1 MPTALPSGVD
11 GEAGNM
17 KREEVRAIFPN
28 ATDEEVDNIL
38 NEFGKEL
45 NPLKKQLKDAEGER
59 DTAKAA
65 LSTARAN
72 ETSYKQQ
79 LEEAQAKIDAGLSDE
94 ERTAQREKAA
104 EDRERE
110 FTLKSNGLDA
120 KSIFVAAGC
129 FEAEEIDS
137 LADQVTVIDPE
148 QTKARAKLI
157 VDTVIRQR
165 EAAVTQTQDDLLK
178 GNPKPQGGDKGGG
191 NIPTTVKEF
200 LALDYKEQLALKE
213 ADPNILSQLKKD

>member
-1 MPTALPSGVD
+1 
-11 GEAGNM
+11 M
-17 KREEVRAIFPN
+17 KREEVKAIFPN
-28 ATDEEVDNIL
+28 ATDEEIDNIL

-59 DTAKAA
+59 DTAQAA
-65 LSTARAN
+65 LSTAQAN
-72 ETSYKQQ
+72 ETSYKKQ

-94 ERTAQREKAA
+94 ERIAQREKAA

-137 LADQVTVIDPE
+137 LVEQVTVADAE
-148 QTKARAKLI
+148 QTKARAQLI
-157 VDTVIRQR
+157 VDTVVKQR
-165 EAAVTQTQDDLLK
+165 EAVAKQTEDDLLK
-178 GNPKPQGGDKGGG
+178 KNPKLSGGDKGNGDV
-191 NIPTTVKEF
+191 PTTVKEF
-200 LALDYKEQLALKE
+200 LELPYDRQLALKE
-213 ADPNILSQLKKD
+213 ANPNIISQLKKE